1 MSYNNGPRIVTN
13 GLVLH
18 LDAGNSRSYTG
29 SGTSWS
35 DLSQNSNGGTLTNGP
50 TFSSISSGVVGFDGS
65 NDYINGVHN
74 AQVDLTGNMTAEAW
88 FYISSNTFDWVRVFG
103 KSDAV
108 NNSNR
113 TYGLWYNIGISAF
126 LYQRYGSSAINA
138 QVTRTVST
146 NTWYHM
152 VGTSNG
158 TSHVLY
164 LNAEIAASGTAGST
178 FYSTTTPYTVG
189 FAGFHAPLSGYV
201 SSVRLYNRTLSAS
214 EIRQNYHATKGRF
227 GL

>member
-1 MSYNNGPRIVTN
+1 MPNYYGPRIVTDN
-13 GLVLH
+13 LVVC
-18 LDAGNSRSYTG
+18 LDAANPKSYPG
-29 SGTSWS
+29 SGTVWT
-35 DLSQNSNGGTLTNGP
+35 DLSRNNNSGTLTNGP
-50 TFSSISSGVVGFDGS
+50 TFSSTNGGAIGFDGS

-74 AQVDLTGNMTAEAW
+74 AQVDITGNMTAEAW
-88 FYISSNTFDWVRVFG
+88 FYISSNTNDWVRVFG

-108 NNSNR
+108 NNTNR
-113 TYGLWYNIGISAF
+113 TYGLWYNIGTSNF
-126 LYQRYGSSAINA
+126 LYQRYGGSPINA
-138 QVTRTVST
+138 QATRTVST

-164 LNAEIAASGTAGST
+164 LNAQIAASGTAGST

-201 SSVRLYNRTLSAS
+201 SSVRLYNRALSAA
-214 EIRQNYHATKGRF
+214 EVLQNYNTTKGRF
-227 GL
+227 KL

>member
-1 MSYNNGPRIVTN
+1 MPNYYGPRIVTD
-13 GLVLH
+13 GLVLC
-18 LDAGNSRSYTG
+18 LDAGNSKSYSG
-29 SGTSWS
+29 SGTAWT
-35 DLSQNSNGGTLTNGP
+35 DLSGNNNSGTLTNGP
-50 TFSSISSGVVGFDGS
+50 TFSSTNGGAIGFDGS

-108 NNSNR
+108 NNTNR
-113 TYGLWYNIGISAF
+113 TYGLWYNIGGSAF

-138 QVTRTVST
+138 QATRTVST

-164 LNAEIAASGTAGST
+164 LNAQIAASGTAGST

-189 FAGFHAPLSGYV
+189 FAGFHARLSGYV
-201 SSVRLYNRTLSAS
+201 SSVRLYNRALSAA
-214 EIRQNYHATKGRF
+214 EVLQNYNTTKGRF
-227 GL
+227 KL

>member
-1 MSYNNGPRIVTN
+1 MPDYGPRIVTD
-13 GLVLH
+13 GLVLY
-18 LDAGNSRSYTG
+18 LDAANNKSYPG
-29 SGTSWS
+29 SGTSWA
-35 DLSQNSNGGTLTNGP
+35 DLSGGGNIGTTSGGP
-50 TFSSISSGVVGFDGS
+50 TFNNANGGSLVFDGTD
-65 NDYINGVHN
+65 DYVNGVHN
-74 AQVDLTGNMTAEAW
+74 AQVDTTGNMTAEAW
-88 FYISSNTFDWVRVFG
+88 FYISSNTNDWVRVFG

-113 TYGLWYNIGISAF
+113 TYGLWYNIGTSAF
-126 LYQRYGSSAINA
+126 LYQRYGGSPINA
-138 QVTRTVST
+138 QAIRTVST

-164 LNAEIAASGTAGST
+164 LNEQQIAASGTAGST

-189 FAGFHAPLSGYV
+189 FAGFHARLSGYV
-201 SSVRLYNRTLSAS
+201 SSVRLYNRPLSAV
-214 EIRQNYHATKGRF
+214 EVIQNYNATKTRF